1 MEENI
6 NQQGPQEEPKVEQ
19 KDTKGALSQLEA
31 FLYEYMVKK
40 APFALPTGA
49 KEFIVKV
56 SPYLVIIMALLA
68 LSTIFTLLGLS
79 AFLTPFAMMGGYG
92 YMYGH
97 GWGFGAIISLVVSII
112 VIVMYVIALPGLFK
126 RTKGAWRLVFYA
138 TIVTLISSIISING
152 IVSGIIG
159 AIIGW
164 YILFQVKDL
173 YKN

>member
-1 MEENI
+1 MEENTK
-6 NQQGPQEEPKVEQ
+6 QEAPKEEPKAGQ
-19 KDTKGALSQLEA
+19 KDIKGSLNQLEG
-31 FLYEYMVKK
+31 FLDEYMVKK
-40 APFALPTGA
+40 APFALPAGA

-56 SPYLVIIMALLA
+56 APYLIIIFAILA
-68 LSTIFTLLGLS
+68 VPAILAALGLS

-92 YMYGH
+92 LGY
-97 GWGFGAIISLVVSII
+97 GWGYGVIISLAVS
-112 VIVMYVIALPGLFK
+112 VIVLVMEIMAVPGLFK

-138 TIVTLISSIISING
+138 S
-152 IVSGIIG
+152 IVSLIGGILSIHGAIGAIIG